1 MAEIDRNAVQGDCR
15 SFCEFCEP
23 WYDPK
28 PLVETPKLIIRLVVK
43 DDMYRYVQLLCK
55 GLFGGWRESELIAID
70 RCPICGKEV

>member
-1 MAEIDRNAVQGDCR
+1 MTDNANDRT
-15 SFCEFCEP
+15 CEFCEP

-43 DDMYRYVQLLCK
+43 DDMNRYVQLLRK
-55 GLFGGWRESELIAID
+55 GLLGGWRESELVPID

>member
-1 MAEIDRNAVQGDCR
+1 MTGNANDRT
-15 SFCEFCEP
+15 CEFCEP

-43 DDMYRYVQLLCK
+43 DDMYRYIQLLRK
-55 GLFGGWRESELIAID
+55 GLFGGWRESELVTID

>member
-1 MAEIDRNAVQGDCR
+1 MTDNANNHT
-15 SFCEFCEP
+15 CEFCEP

-43 DDMYRYVQLLCK
+43 DDMYRYVQLLRK
-55 GLFGGWRESELIAID
+55 GLLGGWRESELVAID